1 MSTDAFGGTV
11 DAQALRPLLD
21 EVARLQGELGAARAE
36 LQHLKFAV
44 LHDLRAPLRHIRA
57 FAQIIEEDHG
67 AQLDAAVSGH
77 LTTIHEAAV
86 KAMQLLDDLSAAK
99 QAVKPPPLPSSR
111 A

>member
-1 MSTDAFGGTV
+1 MSADASGGAV
-11 DAQALRPLLD
+11 DAQNLLPLQD

-67 AQLDAAVSGH
+67 AQLESAVSGH
-77 LTTIHEAAV
+77 LTSIQAAAA
-86 KAMQLLDDLSAAK
+86 KAMQLLDELSAAN
-99 QAVKPPPLPSSR
+99 QTAKPSPLPSSP